1 MVLFK
6 VVPSIPNL
14 DLDEIHLASGAN
26 PEVRAPFANGMFTFN
41 HNLIADKPFIWEEE
55 VQEELPERL
64 VRLQERISDVRQVVF
79 LVRPLGQGLEKRRE
93 GVTFNICTHF
103 LPFSSSKGHFLNFGL
118 GSSNTNGSSIIET

>member
-26 PEVRAPFANGMFTFN
+26 PEVRAPFANGMLTFN
-41 HNLIADKPFIWEEE
+41 HDLIVGKPFAREEE

-79 LVRPLGQGLEKRRE
+79 LVRPLGQGLEKCRE
-93 GVTFNICTHF
+93 GFMFTYIRH
-103 LPFSSSKGHFLNFGL
+103 SSSR
-118 GSSNTNGSSIIET
+118 